1 MGTTGEAHRERVAR
15 MLDAEAPSPPPRG
28 AEPAG
33 GLPPRLGGRIRAPLG
48 GLAPAPV
55 PNFP

>member
-33 GLPPRLGGRIRAPLG
+33 GLPSETVG
-48 GLAPAPV
+48 
-55 PNFP
+55 